1 MFWLHLDDLQVS
13 QIQPVQKSAPDL
25 LSQTSTVL
33 ILLVSGV
40 LPKLEPFCSPFCPT
54 LQQVSH
60 CVVLTPCSSLSTQH
74 PVLIPSLHHLSPT
87 NPACRCLLWSTVYSH
102 TLACNI
108 YSPSWVILTQIQP
121 HPHQLLSHKAL
132 SQLHAHLWTSR
143 PCLLYWASRW
153 FII

>member
-1 MFWLHLDDLQVS
+1 MKLKMAQKIQDKSLNSYFFSPNFQCVLMFWLHLDDLQVS

-60 CVVLTPCSSLSTQH
+60 CVLLTPCSSLH
-74 PVLIPSLHHLSPT
+74 PAPCISPKPSSSLPNKS
-87 NPACRCLLWSTVYSH
+87 CLLVPPLVYS
-102 TLACNI
+102 
-108 YSPSWVILTQIQP
+108 IQ
-121 HPHQLLSHKAL
+121 SHSGL
-132 SQLHAHLWTSR
+132 
-143 PCLLYWASRW
+143 
-153 FII
+153 